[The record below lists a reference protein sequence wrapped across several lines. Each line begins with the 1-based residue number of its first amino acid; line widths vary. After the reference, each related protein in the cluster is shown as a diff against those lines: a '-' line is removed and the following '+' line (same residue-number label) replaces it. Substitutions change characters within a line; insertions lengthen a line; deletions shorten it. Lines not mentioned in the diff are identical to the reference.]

1 MKAVA
6 QVLRGF
12 FVTPPVQRVDQENG
26 YGKRPLSRQDVM
38 KLMAANKLSPAQ
50 ARAILA
56 RHP

>member
-6 QVLRGF
+6 RVLRGI
-12 FVTPPVQRVDQENG
+12 FVTPPVQQVDQENR
-26 YGKRPLSRQDVM
+26 YAKRPLSRQDVM

-56 RHP
+56 RHV

>member
-12 FVTPPVQRVDQENG
+12 FVTPPVQGSSHE
-26 YGKRPLSRQDVM
+26 KRPLSRQDVM
-38 KLMAANKLSPAQ
+38 KLMVANKLSPAQ

-56 RHP
+56 RHV